1 MSFLPISTSR
11 NPILKSLLKKLC
23 YITEN
28 FTQSGK
34 GKVGFTNLAHF
45 WLRFLFEMYPKIHF
59 PLTFSSPE
67 KPRNKSAI
75 SRPLSHLTLMYIVGM
90 ALPQLNWLNISTPIN
105 MIVKVKASGRCVSGF
120 DLCLNYQWGP
130 MAVKAWI
137 WILQLFLPS
146 SAINLSLIVM
156 NSWVYSGNTVWWPTS
171 THFLWDHPEF
181 KVVHSSAVFTKF
193 GN

>member
-34 GKVGFTNLAHF
+34 GKVAFTNLAHF

-67 KPRNKSAI
+67 KPRKKSAI
-75 SRPLSHLTLMYIVGM
+75 SRPLSHLNLVKSSKSLLMSFTYV
-90 ALPQLNWLNISTPIN
+90 N
-105 MIVKVKASGRCVSGF
+105 
-120 DLCLNYQWGP
+120 
-130 MAVKAWI
+130 
-137 WILQLFLPS
+137 
-146 SAINLSLIVM
+146 
-156 NSWVYSGNTVWWPTS
+156 VYSGNGAP
-171 THFLWDHPEF
+171 
-181 KVVHSSAVFTKF
+181 AVKLINYIYTYQYDSESKRKRPLCFRL
-193 GN
+193 